1 MTGDAALAGKA
12 AIVVGGGSGIGRV
25 VAVELARRGAGVV
38 VNSRTEAAVDAVV
51 GRIGAGGGRAVGVA
65 GSAAEE
71 SVAARLV
78 DRCVADFG
86 AVDVLVNCAGIAE
99 PRHSSILD
107 ITTEDWRTLLDSHLT
122 TVFNSC
128 RAVAP
133 LMVTRG
139 AGSIVNTGS
148 FAYLGDY
155 GGTGYPAGKGAVA
168 SLTLSMAAELKEY
181 GVRVNAVCPGARTRL
196 STGPDYEAKIA
207 ELRERG
213 LLDEFTAQSSLDA
226 PPPDYAASV
235 YLYLA
240 DDRSEAVT
248 GEIFIAAGG
257 FVGRFARPAMEAI
270 GFRDHARTPPWSVG
284 EVDALMRDRQ

>member
-1 MTGDAALAGKA
+1 MTGDEAAAGKA
-12 AIVVGGGSGIGRV
+12 AIVVGGGSGVGRSIA
-25 VAVELARRGAGVV
+25 VALARRGAGVV
-38 VNSRTEAAVDAVV
+38 VNSRSESAVQEVVREIRAA
-51 GRIGAGGGRAVGVA
+51 GGRAVGVA

-71 SVAARLV
+71 T
-78 DRCVADFG
+78 VADRMVRRCIESFG

-99 PRHSSILD
+99 PTRSSILD
-107 ITTEDWRTLLDSHLT
+107 ISTADWRALLDSHLT
-122 TVFNSC
+122 TVFNTC

-133 LMVTRG
+133 LMVARG

-168 SLTLSMAAELKEY
+168 SLTLAMAAELKEH

-213 LLDEFTAQSSLDA
+213 MLDEFTAQSSLDA
-226 PPPDYAASV
+226 PPPDHAASV

-240 DDRSEAVT
+240 DDLSSAVT
-248 GEIFIAAGG
+248 GEIFVAAGG
-257 FVGRFARPAMEAI
+257 FVGRFVRPVLQPI
-270 GFRDHARTPPWSVG
+270 GYRDHAQTPPWAVSELHPLIG
-284 EVDALMRDRQ
+284 GTA

>member
-1 MTGDAALAGKA
+1 MTGDAALAGRA
-12 AIVVGGGSGIGRV
+12 VIVVGGGSGIGRS
-25 VAVELARRGAGVV
+25 VAVESARRGAAVV
-38 VNSRTEAAVDAVV
+38 VNSRTDAAVEAVV
-51 GRIGAGGGRAVGVA
+51 RDIADEGGRAVGVT

-71 SVAARLV
+71 SVAEQLV
-78 DRCVADFG
+78 ERCVADFG
-86 AVDVLVNCAGIAE
+86 GVDVLINCAGIAE
-99 PRHSSILD
+99 PQHSSILG
-107 ITTEDWRTLLDSHLT
+107 ITTQDWRTLLDSHLT
-122 TVFNSC
+122 TVFNTC

-133 LMVTRG
+133 LMVKRG
-139 AGSIVNTGS
+139 GGSIVNTGS

-168 SLTLSMAAELKEY
+168 SLTLAMAAELKEY

-196 STGPDYEAKIA
+196 STGPDYESKIA

-226 PPPDYAASV
+226 PPPDYAASM

-240 DDRSEAVT
+240 DDRSSAVT

-257 FVGRFARPAMEAI
+257 FVGRFARPQMQSI
-270 GFRDHARTPPWSVG
+270 GFRDHTQTPPWSVS
-284 EVDALMRDRQ
+284 ELDELMRERK